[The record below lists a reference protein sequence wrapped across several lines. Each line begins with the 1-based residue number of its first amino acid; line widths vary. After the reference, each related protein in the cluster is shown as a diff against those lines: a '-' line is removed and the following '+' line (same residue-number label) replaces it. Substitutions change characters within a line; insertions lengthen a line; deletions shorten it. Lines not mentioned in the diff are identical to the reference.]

1 MEHKDITCREATPAD
16 KEEILR
22 LFSKC
27 FAHSVVTE
35 KNPDLWDWQ
44 MMCNPEG
51 EAFIGLAEVEG
62 NLVGSYSVIPLEY
75 LNETGDVI
83 RVGLVVDVMTHPDY
97 QRRGIFVSIGK
108 YTLPEAV
115 KKLNLT
121 LTIGYPFT
129 KTTLNA
135 VIPGHKKVGWA
146 LCDRLNL
153 YMLPIKL
160 EKVIAYK
167 FPRLKAS
174 AKLMVGPGRA
184 VLAMKKKFNRAL
196 HGIKSPVKH
205 LEELGHKLDIQETPS
220 FNQSDLTLFETY
232 SENKFIK
239 KRSMNFLRWRF
250 QERPD
255 SNYRILRIINSNEE
269 TIALEIIAISPLKE
283 LQFGFILDFFGY
295 DEFCDE
301 QLLSAGVQYLAQAG
315 CDTIFMIDYKNSDLS
330 KVRDRAGFLDTR
342 AYYQIINWKTEDE
355 TYPFPIKPRLNFVD
369 YDLF

>member
-1 MEHKDITCREATPAD
+1 MEHKEITFREATAAD
-16 KEEILR
+16 KGEILR

-35 KNPDLWDWQ
+35 KNPDFWDWQ
-44 MMCNPEG
+44 MLRNPEG
-51 EAFIGLAEVEG
+51 KAFIGLAEVES

-75 LNETGDVI
+75 FNERGDVI

-97 QRRGIFVSIGK
+97 QRRGIFVSTGK
-108 YTLPEAV
+108 YTLHEAV
-115 KKLNLT
+115 TKLDLT

-129 KTTLNA
+129 KTTFNA
-135 VIPGHKKVGWA
+135 VIPGHKNVGWA

-153 YMLPIKL
+153 YVLPIKL

-167 FPRLKAS
+167 IPGLKAS

-184 VLAMKKKFNRAL
+184 FLAMKKKINRAL
-196 HGIKSPVKH
+196 HAIKSPVKD
-205 LEELGHKLDIQETPS
+205 LEELGHNLDIQETSS

-232 SENKFIK
+232 SKNKFIK
-239 KRSMNFLRWRF
+239 KRSTDFLRWRF

-255 SNYRILRIINSNEE
+255 SNYKILRIINSNKK
-269 TIALEIIAISPLKE
+269 TLALEIIAINFLKD
-283 LQFGFILDFFGY
+283 LQLGLILDFFGY

-301 QLLSAGVQYLAQAG
+301 QLLAAGVQYLAQAG
-315 CDTIFMIDYKNSDLS
+315 CDSIFMIDYKTSDLS

-355 TYPFPIKPRLNFVD
+355 THPFPMKPRLNFVD